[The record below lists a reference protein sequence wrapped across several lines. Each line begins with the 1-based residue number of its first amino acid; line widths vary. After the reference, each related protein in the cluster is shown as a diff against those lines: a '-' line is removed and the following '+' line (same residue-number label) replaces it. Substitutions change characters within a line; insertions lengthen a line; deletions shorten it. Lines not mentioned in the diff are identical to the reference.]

1 MFRRQALHCA
11 SQQLGGIGPL
21 PSDGRWLLIFNH
33 WGNHQCLSAAFR
45 AQRTQSPSIGDS
57 NDPSRNQGIPA
68 KAASLSPHDG
78 ESVVDHFVN
87 ECESTGNPP
96 QKAREALVIQQTK
109 LRDPASRCAA
119 GERAR
124 GPRSQALAADA
135 PGVALSYRAL
145 SQSSVVVPWVWYPI
159 AKRSLD
165 SVG

>member
-57 NDPSRNQGIPA
+57 NDPSRNQGITA

-96 QKAREALVIQQTK
+96 QKAREALVIQQMKRPQSFAILHPDALHESALVVLGHRLWQLT
-109 LRDPASRCAA
+109 
-119 GERAR
+119 
-124 GPRSQALAADA
+124 PREL
-135 PGVALSYRAL
+135 P
-145 SQSSVVVPWVWYPI
+145 
-159 AKRSLD
+159 
-165 SVG
+165 